1 MLTKY
6 NIYDNYSE
14 LIIKSVLEKLITII
28 YRYGFIPLSNTYNAI
43 VNEPLII
50 NYVNIN
56 SNNKSANSS
65 LIVWYYF
72 Y

>member
-28 YRYGFIPLSNTYNAI
+28 YRYSFIPLSNTYNAI

-65 LIVWYYF
+65 LIV
-72 Y
+72 

>member
-1 MLTKY
+1 M
-6 NIYDNYSE
+6 
-14 LIIKSVLEKLITII
+14 LEKLITII

-65 LIVWYYF
+65 LIV
-72 Y
+72 